1 MPEFIPGLPG
11 LAFPDLFRLGG
22 LTKLDQEFLAR
33 LQREHADRHTQLL
46 AYRAGAVLSPLETSE
61 LLLACA
67 PLIEEV
73 IGDLFGIDTPLEQA
87 RARTLAHNPIF
98 VFKKLFVQRR
108 ARRRLLT
115 QEELQDFPELDRWL
129 TRELKATGLKTDDL
143 ELAVAQF
150 GQRLLDDADAHKD
163 AVEMLTRWCI
173 QAIKSDAGK
182 ARVNRWVSF
191 RLPVGVD
198 YAHLVPVKLVRKDD
212 IERYENASGCTH
224 LRDGFSLTD
233 LRMNSRQVQNEV
245 NYCIYCHDHDGDFC
259 SKGFPEKKGEPDKGI
274 KKNAIGV
281 SLDGCPLEE
290 KISEMHSLKRD
301 GHTIA
306 ALAMIMADNPMCPAT
321 GHRICNDCMKSCI
334 YQKQEP
340 VNIPQIETACL
351 TDVLQL
357 PWGVEIYDLLTR
369 WNPLRARQWLP
380 KPYNGLKVMVTGMGP
395 AGFTL
400 AHHLLMEGF
409 AVVGMDGLK
418 IESLPETLVQGPVY
432 DYQELEEDLG
442 TRVMAGFGGVAEYGI
457 TVRWDKNFLKLIYL
471 TLARRQHFQ
480 VFGCVRFGGTLTL
493 DDAWELGF
501 DHVAIA
507 VGAGL
512 PQALPIPGSLARGMR
527 QATDF
532 LMALQLTGAAK
543 EASLAN
549 LQVRL
554 PAVVIGGG
562 LTGID
567 TATEVQA
574 YYIAQVEKTLSRYET
589 LVAAQGDAQGSA
601 SPALDRTSGAGD
613 AQVRQGL
620 DEESKLVLDEFLA
633 HGKLVRAERARA
645 KAEQRRANF
654 IPLLQQWG
662 GVTVAYR
669 RPLSESPAYQRN
681 HEEVTK
687 AMEEGIY
694 YADNLSPTAAALDDY
709 LHVSALVCRRMHTD
723 ADGKLVESMEEVK
736 LPARAI
742 FVATGAKP
750 NIAYYFEHRGS
761 FELDAGH
768 YSAHEDRAGE
778 LVPVA
783 PIKYCKTP
791 DFGPFASYD
800 KHGKRVSF
808 IGDTH
813 PSFSG
818 SVVKAVAS
826 GYRTYPKIVAA
837 FGARATDHGGEGE
850 YAAFRSRMQHLFQ
863 PRLEAIT
870 RCADNAVELVIH
882 APMAAK
888 GFRPGQIYR
897 LQNYE
902 RLAPM
907 LGGTRLQT
915 EAMAIT
921 GSKVDKVKGTVTL
934 IVLERGASSRIA
946 ATFKP
951 GEPIALM
958 GPTGT
963 YAHVP
968 QHQTLLIVADR
979 LGATGVRALAP
990 ALRAAGN
997 KVLFFASFRT
1007 PQEVFHRE
1015 EFEDACERI
1024 VWVCAAG
1031 TITPQ
1036 RPQDRSYT
1044 GDIRDALKAYA
1055 AGKLGD
1061 TDPLALDDMDRLYFL
1076 GSGCL
1081 VQRLRDLR
1089 HNELSASFASNPPAT
1104 GSVYGS
1110 MQCMLKGVC
1119 SQCLQWQVDPV
1130 TGKRTKAVFTC
1141 SWQDQ
1146 PLDMPDYD
1154 SLQERLAQ
1162 NRLAEHLSNL
1172 WLEHLFATH
1181 KIERV

>member
-1 MPEFIPGLPG
+1 MSEFIPGLPG
-11 LAFPDLFRLGG
+11 FAFADLFRLDG

-33 LQREHADRHTQLL
+33 LQREHKDRHTQLL
-46 AYRAGAVLSPLETSE
+46 AYRAGQVLPPMETSE

-67 PLIEEV
+67 PLIEDV
-73 IGDLFGIDTPLEQA
+73 IGDLFNIDSTLEQA
-87 RARTLAHNPIF
+87 RARTLAHNPVF
-98 VFKKLFVQRR
+98 AFKKLFVLRR

-115 QEELQDFPELDRWL
+115 KEDLQDFPELDGWL
-129 TRELKATGLKTDDL
+129 TKELNTAGLKTDDL

-163 AVEMLTRWCI
+163 AIEMLTRWCI
-173 QAIKSDAGK
+173 QAIKTDAGK
-182 ARVNRWVSF
+182 ARVAGWVSF

-198 YAHLVPVKLVRKDD
+198 YANLVPVKIVKKDD
-212 IERYENASGCTH
+212 IGRYANASGCTH
-224 LRDGFSLTD
+224 LRDGFNLTD
-233 LRMNSRQVQNEV
+233 LRMNPRQVLNEV

-306 ALAMIMADNPMCPAT
+306 ALAMIMLDNPMCPAT

-369 WNPLRARQWLP
+369 WNPLRAKQWLP

-409 AVVGMDGLK
+409 AVVGVDGLK
-418 IESLPETLVQGPVY
+418 IESLPESLVQGPICN
-432 DYQELEEDLG
+432 YQELEEDLG

-457 TVRWDKNFLKLIYL
+457 TVRWDKNFLTLIYL
-471 TLARRQHFQ
+471 TLARRPHFQ
-480 VFGCVRFGGTLTL
+480 VFGCVRFGGTVTL

-527 QATDF
+527 QAADF
-532 LMALQLTGAAK
+532 LMALQLTGAAQA
-543 EASLAN
+543 ASLAN

-589 LVAAQGDAQGSA
+589 LVAAHGDAH
-601 SPALDRTSGAGD
+601 
-613 AQVRQGL
+613 VRQGL
-620 DEESKLVLDEFLA
+620 DEESKRVLDEFLA
-633 HGKLVRAERARA
+633 HGKQVRTERARA
-645 KAEQRRANF
+645 KQENRRADF

-669 RPLSESPAYQRN
+669 RPMSESPAYQRN
-681 HEEVTK
+681 HEEVIK

-694 YADNLSPTAAALDDY
+694 YADNLSPTAAGLDDT
-709 LHVSALVCRRMHTD
+709 LHVNTLVCRRMHTD
-723 ADGKLVESMEEVK
+723 ADGKLVESTQEVK
-736 LPARAI
+736 LPARSI

-768 YSAHEDRAGE
+768 YQAHEARHGK

-783 PIKYCKTP
+783 AIKYCKAP
-791 DFGPFASYD
+791 DFGAFTSYEKD
-800 KHGKRVSF
+800 GHRVSF

-813 PSFSG
+813 PAFNG

-837 FGARATDHGGEGE
+837 FGARAADLGGAGE

-870 RCADNAVELVIH
+870 RCAANAVELVIH

-888 GFRPGQIYR
+888 GFRPGEIYR
-897 LQNYE
+897 LQNYQ

-915 EAMAIT
+915 ETMAIT
-921 GSKVDKVKGTVTL
+921 GSKVDKAKGTVTL

-951 GEPIALM
+951 GDAMALM
-958 GPTGT
+958 GPSGT

-968 QHQTLLIVADR
+968 EHQTLLIVADR

-990 ALRAAGN
+990 ALSAAGN
-997 KVLFFASFRT
+997 KILFFASFRT

-1015 EFEDACERI
+1015 EFEAACDRI

-1031 TITPQ
+1031 SITPQ

-1044 GDIRDALKAYA
+1044 GDVRDALKAYA
-1055 AGKLGD
+1055 AGRLGD
-1061 TDPLALDDMDRLYFL
+1061 TDPLPLDDMDRLYFL

-1089 HNELSASFASNPPAT
+1089 HNELSASFTSNPPAT

-1119 SQCLQWQVDPV
+1119 SQCLQWQMDPV

-1181 KIERV
+1181 EIERV

>member
-1 MPEFIPGLPG
+1 MSEFIPGLPG
-11 LAFPDLFRLGG
+11 FAFPDLFRLEG

-33 LQREHADRHTQLL
+33 LQREHGDRHTQLL
-46 AYRAGAVLSPLETSE
+46 AYRAGNVISPLETSE

-67 PLIEEV
+67 PLIEDV
-73 IGDLFGIDTPLEQA
+73 IGDLFNIGTILEQA
-87 RARTLAHNPIF
+87 RARTLAHSPVF

-108 ARRRLLT
+108 TRRRLLT
-115 QEELQDFPELDRWL
+115 QEDIQDFPELDGWL
-129 TRELKATGLKTDDL
+129 TKELNAAGIKIDDR

-163 AVEMLTRWCI
+163 AIEMLTRWCI
-173 QAIKSDAGK
+173 QAIKTDAGK
-182 ARVNRWVSF
+182 ARVAGWVSF

-198 YAHLVPVKLVRKDD
+198 YAHLVPVKIVKKDT

-233 LRMNSRQVQNEV
+233 LRMNPRQVQNEV

-301 GHTIA
+301 GLTIA
-306 ALAMIMADNPMCPAT
+306 ALAMIMLDNPMCPAT

-369 WNPLRARQWLP
+369 WNPLRAKQWLP

-409 AVVGMDGLK
+409 AVVGVDGLK
-418 IESLPETLVQGPVY
+418 IESLPQTLVQGPVY
-432 DYQELEEDLG
+432 DYKELEEDLG
-442 TRVMAGFGGVAEYGI
+442 TRIMAGFGGVAEYGI

-471 TLARRQHFQ
+471 TLARRQYFQ
-480 VFGCVRFGGTLTL
+480 VFGCVRFGGTVTL

-527 QATDF
+527 QAADF

-589 LVAAQGDAQGSA
+589 LVATHSA
-601 SPALDRTSGAGD
+601 AH
-613 AQVRQGL
+613 VRQGL
-620 DEESKLVLDEFLA
+620 DEESKQVLDEFLA
-633 HGKLVRAERARA
+633 HGQLVRAERARA
-645 KAEQRRANF
+645 KASSRRANF
-654 IPLLQQWG
+654 IPLLQRWG

-694 YADNLSPTAAALDDY
+694 YADNLSPTAASLDDY

-723 ADGKLVESMEEVK
+723 ADGKLVESTEEVK

-768 YSAHEDRAGE
+768 YRAHEERDGK

-783 PIKYCKTP
+783 AIKYCKTP

-800 KHGKRVSF
+800 KDGKRVSF

-813 PSFSG
+813 PSFNG

-837 FGARATDHGGEGE
+837 FGTRAAELGGEGE
-850 YAAFRSRMQHLFQ
+850 YATFRSRMQHLFQ
-863 PRLEAIT
+863 PRLESIT
-870 RCADNAVELVIH
+870 RCAANAVELVIH
-882 APMAAK
+882 APMAVK

-921 GSKVDKVKGTVTL
+921 GSKVDKAKGTVTL

-968 QHQTLLIVADR
+968 EHQTLLIVADR

-1007 PQEVFHRE
+1007 PQEVFHHA
-1015 EFEDACERI
+1015 EFEAACERI
-1024 VWVCAAG
+1024 VWVCASG

-1036 RPQDRSYT
+1036 RPQDRSFT
-1044 GDIRDALKAYA
+1044 GDVRDALKAYA

-1061 TDPLALDDMDRLYFL
+1061 TEPLALEDMDRLYFL

-1089 HNELSASFASNPPAT
+1089 HNELSESFASNPPAT

-1119 SQCLQWQVDPV
+1119 SQCLQWQMDPV